1 MKPFT
6 RKLTQTAL
14 LTSGLFLLSACGN
27 STGDGIG
34 AIDMAA
40 YLPTHT
46 MSKEYLTTGS
56 EAPDALKEYT
66 IRVGEIDG
74 NRVIST
80 FDATGILLLSQT
92 KITDINIT
100 TTNYIP
106 LLASETSDRYLDID
120 DLAFKVI
127 FTPCYVDS
135 LIETFTKGGHTYTG
149 DIMKIRC
156 EHTTADVSY
165 TYLMKDIGMI
175 AEIDD
180 DCMSTD
186 GTHVESSH
194 IDTCP
199 ADRIRYRYRFLNR

>member
-1 MKPFT
+1 MKHFT
-6 RKLTQTAL
+6 GKLIQTAL
-14 LTSGLFLLSACGN
+14 LTSGLFLFSACGN

-34 AIDMAA
+34 GIDMAA

-46 MSKEYLTTGS
+46 MSKEYFITGS
-56 EAPDALKEYT
+56 DTPDAVKEYM

-80 FDATGILLLSQT
+80 FDDTGILLLSQT

-106 LLASETSDRYLDID
+106 LLASETSDRYLDIG

-135 LIETFTKGGHTYTG
+135 QIDTFTKEGHTYTG
-149 DIMKIRC
+149 DIVKIRC
-156 EHTTADVSY
+156 ERTTEDISY

-180 DCMSTD
+180 DCMSAD
-186 GTHVESSH
+186 GTRVESSH